1 MKDKFKNR
9 NITLGVL
16 MIITIISKVLG
27 LMRETSLAYFFGTNS
42 IVDTYVLAT
51 TIPCVIFGCLDAVA
65 VAITPIYMKEKNN
78 SEEKANKLLS
88 NIVSWV
94 CVISILL
101 IILFEVCSK
110 KFISL
115 FLIFNDSTVDI
126 PTLTL
131 YFRITLL
138 TIFFNPIAQ
147 IYLSYLRCKD
157 KSIAAQII
165 ELAISGFQI
174 LFIIIAGKTLNTLL
188 LPIGYAVAHFSCMI
202 FAYIISNNRLSFDIS
217 KKEETKDIVKLIFPT
232 FLGNT
237 IAQINAFIDKLFA
250 SSLASGSIAALNYSN
265 IIKNLYYAIFT
276 APLISIYYPKISEY
290 IAKKQKEQ
298 AKKMITNI
306 IVKLILFLIPISI
319 FSYIFS
325 KNIIRILFM
334 RGNFD
339 ETSLTMTSLAFQ
351 MYLVGVF
358 AICLREVFLRCL
370 YSLKSNK
377 TVIYITMINVIL
389 NVILNTIFIKKFQ
402 YYGLALATSLSNVI
416 VLPIYFYKLNKE
428 KMLDLK
434 QISISLIKTIVIS
447 AIISIILFVVKNNI
461 SFPNNV
467 LLEIIYIAIFFAI
480 GTIMF
485 VSIYFRKDIL
495 LNIKKKGKIK

>member
-1 MKDKFKNR
+1 
-9 NITLGVL
+9 
-16 MIITIISKVLG
+16 
-27 LMRETSLAYFFGTNS
+27 
-42 IVDTYVLAT
+42 
-51 TIPCVIFGCLDAVA
+51 
-65 VAITPIYMKEKNN
+65 
-78 SEEKANKLLS
+78 
-88 NIVSWV
+88 
-94 CVISILL
+94 
-101 IILFEVCSK
+101 
-110 KFISL
+110 
-115 FLIFNDSTVDI
+115 
-126 PTLTL
+126 
-131 YFRITLL
+131 
-138 TIFFNPIAQ
+138 
-147 IYLSYLRCKD
+147 
-157 KSIAAQII
+157 
-165 ELAISGFQI
+165 
-174 LFIIIAGKTLNTLL
+174 
-188 LPIGYAVAHFSCMI
+188 
-202 FAYIISNNRLSFDIS
+202 
-217 KKEETKDIVKLIFPT
+217 
-232 FLGNT
+232 
-237 IAQINAFIDKLFA
+237 
-250 SSLASGSIAALNYSN
+250 
-265 IIKNLYYAIFT
+265 
-276 APLISIYYPKISEY
+276 
-290 IAKKQKEQ
+290 
-298 AKKMITNI
+298 
-306 IVKLILFLIPISI
+306 
-319 FSYIFS
+319 
-325 KNIIRILFM
+325 M

-370 YSLKSNK
+370 YSLKNNK

-485 VSIYFRKDIL
+485 VSIYFGKDIL